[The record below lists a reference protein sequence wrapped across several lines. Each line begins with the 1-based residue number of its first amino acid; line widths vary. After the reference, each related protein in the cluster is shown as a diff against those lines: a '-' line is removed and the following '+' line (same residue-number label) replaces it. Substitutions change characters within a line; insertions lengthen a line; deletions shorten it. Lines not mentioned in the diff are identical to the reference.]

1 MQICLWCVCEET
13 EVCEL
18 FSFQPGHLE
27 LVDIGAKE
35 QGKGLLDVVL
45 TVSLADGWK
54 EIRFVKLIAW
64 YLK

>member
-1 MQICLWCVCEET
+1 MQIRLWCVCEET

-18 FSFQPGHLE
+18 FFQPGHLE

-54 EIRFVKLIAW
+54 EITFVELIAW
-64 YLK
+64 CLT